1 MKKLLTIFFLISTI
15 FTANAQES
23 VTQETP
29 YKEARTWNVI
39 SSIMGTTVENTKII
53 GKSNGMVM
61 IGGEEDEDMAL
72 KLYAFIPKNSKTKED
87 NPLYYIGFKKEKCAF
102 ILVEYRYT
110 SKTKLDL
117 QKDLMEIKNQI
128 EISGYKFVDKK
139 TEEHNGAFDLSWVNF
154 RYFFINTKMN
164 KEVRI
169 FHDARNSSFMLKF
182 GEKKYLDKIEALNKE

>member
-87 NPLYYIGFKKEKCAF
+87 NPLLFATTRCFSY
-102 ILVEYRYT
+102 L
-110 SKTKLDL
+110 L
-117 QKDLMEIKNQI
+117 
-128 EISGYKFVDKK
+128 
-139 TEEHNGAFDLSWVNF
+139 H
-154 RYFFINTKMN
+154 
-164 KEVRI
+164 
-169 FHDARNSSFMLKF
+169 SS
-182 GEKKYLDKIEALNKE
+182 